1 MERHPE
7 YHLDISFSFK
17 SPEKVLARIA
27 SNEIEERRLYD
38 LRLDV
43 AHLSLLRGL
52 EELLCIETL
61 KGVDKYWYQIEVA
74 KRVIRDFR
82 GRAIFADEVGLGKTI
97 EAGIAIKEYLMRG
110 MIRRVL
116 ILTPPSLVSQW
127 QGEMKSKFDL
137 DFVTTDQVDTKKYES
152 FWEKERFIISSIN
165 LAKSRDHF
173 DRVVNSEYDLVVVD
187 EVHHLKNRS
196 TLNWKLVNALKSR
209 FLFLLSATPV
219 QNNLVELFNL
229 ITLLKPGLLQTEFRF
244 KREYVKRGDP
254 RTPTNRDKLKGLM
267 REVMIRNTRSLVDV
281 KLPKRFASTI
291 LVSPSEI
298 EQEIYQRVTGLVREG
313 YKDGKGISKVVSN
326 NLLREAGSS
335 PFALESS
342 LVKLNG
348 SLPASSVE
356 EVLGLIHSLN
366 GTEKGL
372 RLLELLSKGKG
383 KKLIFVHY
391 LKSLEY
397 LAGLF
402 AKAGLDFVEFRGGM
416 TAAQKDAAIDA
427 FRNKVDILLSMESG
441 GEGRNIQFC
450 NTLINYDLPWNPM
463 RIEQRI
469 GRIHRIGQTSD
480 VFIFNFCLRGSI
492 EEYILEVLD
501 KKINMFELVIGE
513 MDTILGNLPHEA
525 DFEDIVLD
533 IWVKSQSEEEL
544 KKGFDWLG
552 EEMLRAKEGY
562 EETKQWDEVLFS
574 DDLGV

>member
-17 SPEKVLARIA
+17 PPEAVLARIA
-27 SNEIEERRLYD
+27 RDEAEEKRFYD

-43 AHLSLLRGL
+43 SHLSLLRSL
-52 EELLCIETL
+52 EELLCLETL
-61 KGVDKYWYQIEVA
+61 KGVEKFWYQIEVV

-97 EAGIAIKEYLMRG
+97 EAGMAIKEYLMRG
-110 MIRRVL
+110 MIKRVL
-116 ILTPPSLVSQW
+116 ILAPPSLVSQW
-127 QGEMKSKFDL
+127 QEEMLSKFDL
-137 DFVTTDQVDTKKYES
+137 DFVTTDQADPRKDES
-152 FWEKERFIISSIN
+152 FWERERFIIASIS
-165 LAKSRDHF
+165 LAKSRHHF
-173 DRVVNSEYDLVVVD
+173 ARVIRNEYDLVVVD
-187 EVHHLKNRS
+187 EVHHLKSRS

-229 ITLLKPGLLQTEFRF
+229 ITLLKPGLLRTESKF

-254 RTPTNRDKLKGLM
+254 RTPVNRDKLKELM

-291 LVSPSEI
+291 IVPPSEI
-298 EQEIYQRVTGLVREG
+298 EQEIYQKLSRLVRER
-313 YKDGKGISKVVSN
+313 YKDGAGLSKVVSN

-335 PFALESS
+335 PYALENSMA
-342 LVKLNG
+342 KLDG
-348 SLPASSVE
+348 SLPSSSVKE
-356 EVLGLIHSLN
+356 ILGLIHNLN
-366 GTEKGL
+366 GTEKGI
-372 RLLELLSKGKG
+372 RLLELINKAKG

-397 LAGLF
+397 LADLL
-402 AKAGLDFVEFRGGM
+402 AQAGLDFVEFRGGM
-416 TAAQKDAAIDA
+416 TAAQKDQAIDS

-469 GRIHRIGQTSD
+469 GRIHRIGQTRD

-513 MDTILGNLPHEA
+513 MDTILGNLPREA
-525 DFEDIVLD
+525 HFEDIVMD
-533 IWVKSQSEEEL
+533 IWVKSQGEEDLREA
-544 KKGFDWLG
+544 FDQLG

>member
-7 YHLDISFSFK
+7 YHLDISFSFI
-17 SPEKVLARIA
+17 SPDAVLTRIA
-27 SNEIEERRLYD
+27 RDEAEEKRFYD

-43 AHLSLLRGL
+43 SHLSLLRSL
-52 EELLCIETL
+52 EELLCLETL
-61 KGVDKYWYQIEVA
+61 KGVEKFWYQIEVV

-97 EAGIAIKEYLMRG
+97 EAGMAIKEYLMRG

-116 ILTPPSLVSQW
+116 ILAPPSLVSQW
-127 QGEMKSKFDL
+127 QEEMLSKFDL
-137 DFVTTDQVDTKKYES
+137 DFVSTDQVDPRKDES
-152 FWEKERFIISSIN
+152 FWERERFIIASIS
-165 LAKSRDHF
+165 LAKSRHHF
-173 DRVVNSEYDLVVVD
+173 GRVTRSEYDLVVVD

-229 ITLLKPGLLQTEFRF
+229 ITLLKPGLLRTESKF
-244 KREYVKRGDP
+244 KREYVKRGDA
-254 RTPTNRDKLKGLM
+254 RTPANRDKLKELM

-291 LVSPSEI
+291 IVPPSEI
-298 EQEIYQRVTGLVREG
+298 EQEIYQKLSRLVRER
-313 YKDGKGISKVVSN
+313 YKDGAGLSKVVSN

-335 PFALESS
+335 PYALESS
-342 LVKLNG
+342 LAKLDG
-348 SLPASSVE
+348 SLPSSSVKE
-356 EVLGLIHSLN
+356 ILGLIHNLN
-366 GTEKGL
+366 GTEKGV
-372 RLLELLSKGKG
+372 RLLELINKGKG
-383 KKLIFVHY
+383 KKLIFAHY

-397 LAGLF
+397 LADLL
-402 AKAGLDFVEFRGGM
+402 AQAGLHFVEFRGGM
-416 TAAQKDAAIDA
+416 TAAQKDGAIDS

-450 NTLINYDLPWNPM
+450 NTMINYDLPWNPM

-469 GRIHRIGQTSD
+469 GRIHRIGQTRD

-492 EEYILEVLD
+492 EEYILQVLD

-513 MDTILGNLPHEA
+513 MDTILGNLPREA
-525 DFEDIVLD
+525 AFEDIVMD
-533 IWVKSQSEEEL
+533 IWVKSQSEEDLRE
-544 KKGFDWLG
+544 GFDQLG

>member
-7 YHLDISFSFK
+7 YHLDISFSFI
-17 SPEKVLARIA
+17 SPEAVLARIA
-27 SNEIEERRLYD
+27 RDEAGERRFYD

-43 AHLSLLRGL
+43 SHLSLLRSL
-52 EELLCIETL
+52 EELLCLETL
-61 KGVDKYWYQIEVA
+61 KGVEKFWYQIEVV

-97 EAGIAIKEYLMRG
+97 EAGMAIKEYLMRG

-116 ILTPPSLVSQW
+116 ILAPPSLVSQW
-127 QGEMKSKFDL
+127 QEEMLSKFDL
-137 DFVTTDQVDTKKYES
+137 NFVSTDQVDPGKDES
-152 FWEKERFIISSIN
+152 FWERERLIIASIS
-165 LAKSRDHF
+165 LAKSRRHF
-173 DRVVNSEYDLVVVD
+173 ARVIRNEYDLVVVD
-187 EVHHLKNRS
+187 EVHHLKSRS
-196 TLNWKLVNALKSR
+196 TLSWKLVNALKSR

-229 ITLLKPGLLQTEFRF
+229 ITLLKPGLLRTESKF
-244 KREYVKRGDP
+244 KREYVKRGDA
-254 RTPTNRDKLKGLM
+254 RTPANRDKLKELM

-291 LVSPSEI
+291 IVPPSEI
-298 EQEIYQRVTGLVREG
+298 EQEIYQKLSRLVRER
-313 YKDGKGISKVVSN
+313 YKEGAGLSKVVSN

-335 PFALESS
+335 PYALESS
-342 LVKLNG
+342 LAKLDG
-348 SLPASSVE
+348 SLPSASVKE
-356 EVLGLIHSLN
+356 ILGLIHSLN
-366 GTEKGL
+366 GTEKGV
-372 RLLELLSKGKG
+372 RLLELINKGKG

-397 LAGLF
+397 LADLL
-402 AKAGLDFVEFRGGM
+402 AQAGLDFVEFRGGM
-416 TAAQKDAAIDA
+416 TAAQKDRAIDS
-427 FRNKVDILLSMESG
+427 FRNQVDILLSMESG

-450 NTLINYDLPWNPM
+450 NTMINYDLPWNPM

-469 GRIHRIGQTSD
+469 GRIHRIGQTRD

-492 EEYILEVLD
+492 EEYILQVLD

-513 MDTILGNLPHEA
+513 MDTILGNLPWEA
-525 DFEDIVLD
+525 DFEDIVMD
-533 IWVKSQSEEEL
+533 IWLKSQSEEDLRE
-544 KKGFDWLG
+544 GFNWLG
-552 EEMLRAKEGY
+552 EEMLRAKERY